1 MKDKPKTDS
10 ELLQEDKPKTDPSS
24 LPRESAAGSQRY
36 CGVEYRSALAGPFS
50 RGRLGWMVW

>member
-1 MKDKPKTDS
+1 MKDKSKT
-10 ELLQEDKPKTDPSS
+10 ELRQEDKPKTDPGS
-24 LPRESAAGSQRY
+24 LPGESAAGSQRY